1 MSDYL
6 LTEQTYLGVNVNPQ
20 LITPSEYV
28 DDGLIEEIWQDLDGR
43 IGHEQIRQSAYEVAA
58 RYQDAKIS
66 TFIPIFIR
74 RNTKERLG

>member
-1 MSDYL
+1 MSDRL

-20 LITPSEYV
+20 LMVPSEYI
-28 DDGLIEEIWQDLDGR
+28 DDGLIEEIWQDLDGL
-43 IGHEQIRQSAYEVAA
+43 ISHEQIRRAAYEVAA